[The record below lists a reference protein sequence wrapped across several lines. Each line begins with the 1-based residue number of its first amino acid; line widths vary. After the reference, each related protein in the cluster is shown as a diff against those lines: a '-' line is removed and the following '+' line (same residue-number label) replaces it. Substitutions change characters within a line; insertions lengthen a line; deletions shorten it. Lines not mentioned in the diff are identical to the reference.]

1 MNTMNPFGKIW
12 KSSFLLFIGL
22 LFTFTAFEWVPV
34 YGEEENFLLREDGR
48 TRGAHHAP
56 VTLLEYSD
64 FTCGFCVKFFQET
77 WPRIFTDYVQ
87 TGKVRLV
94 YRDFPRTMNGPALNL
109 AIAARCSGE
118 QGQYWPMHDRLF
130 SSRIHPDLEQLSR
143 EAKDFGLNPQ
153 EFSECIQSERY
164 ITPIFRD
171 RQEGG
176 SLGVRGTPAFILF
189 LTELSEEGP
198 LLFIPGAF
206 PFDVFQEQ
214 IDRLLKKASQ
224 HSPPNPSS
232 QGASLSQQHNQS
244 SSWLIPEKEDLT

>member
-1 MNTMNPFGKIW
+1 MTNIVNLDKTRRHHVL
-12 KSSFLLFIGL
+12 FLIGL
-22 LFTFTAFEWVPV
+22 LFLLPV
-34 YGEEENFLLREDGR
+34 LGWIPAYGEEENFLLREDGR
-48 TRGAHHAP
+48 ERGSQDAP

-94 YRDFPRTMNGPALNL
+94 YRDFPRTMTGPALDL
-109 AIAARCSGE
+109 AIASRCAGE

-130 SSRIHPDLEQLSR
+130 HSQVHPDLNQLSR
-143 EAKDFGLNPQ
+143 EAKNFGLNTQ
-153 EFSECIQSERY
+153 EFSECVQSQRY
-164 ITPIFRD
+164 ITPIFQD

-176 SLGVRGTPAFILF
+176 SLGVRGTPGFILF
-189 LTELSEEGP
+189 ITDQVEDGP
-198 LLFIPGAF
+198 ILFIPGAF

-214 IDRLLKKASQ
+214 IDRLLLKASE

-232 QGASLSQQHNQS
+232 QGAHLSQQQPQFPS
-244 SSWLIPEKEDLT
+244 